1 MSSPNSLARRE
12 AKRSKWAQ
20 RPGLSAGLGGG
31 GAPSSSN
38 PTEDS
43 LSFPFP
49 SSQAILRGKSVLV
62 ICNDAA
68 SRQELCGALYRD
80 EKHPEASR
88 FCVKPLGCRIAG
100 HKQGK
105 KAFAT
110 EEINV
115 HESNTKRKNN
125 CYHKPR
131 GSLKLLKKIVL
142 LSCRLKL
149 LLLLYL
155 LDEPFGRKPLKR

>member
-12 AKRSKWAQ
+12 ANHSKWAQ
-20 RPGLSAGLGGG
+20 RPGLSAGLGGPG
-31 GAPSSSN
+31 PSD
-38 PTEDS
+38 PTVDPP
-43 LSFPFP
+43 SFPFP

-62 ICNDAA
+62 ICDDAA

-88 FCVKPLGCRIAG
+88 FCVKLLGCRIAG
-100 HKQGK
+100 HKHGE

-110 EEINV
+110 EGIYV